1 MGKDRSGRYHP
12 PKGKPSDTSKE
23 GLGLRPGMDP
33 EDLEQDM
40 KMTERYT
47 EGPDKLASDVY
58 MRHPNR
64 QTRKGKEVYKPQEEG
79 SSKTYK
85 EEMFNKDRV
94 DTPLEE
100 IEGVITK
107 DLLKELYAFRAPH
120 CITLI
125 LPTHRSGMEVN
136 EQVDNIAFKNMLQD
150 LILQLQEKQ
159 MTPPE
164 IEKLLEPG
172 FELLRE
178 DPFWRNLTEG
188 LIVFIAEGF
197 FKYIKLPYTPA
208 QEMLVSDAFYLLN
221 LLPLL
226 NENDNARE
234 VFWLLVIRRDKTTLY
249 KADAYGMREETA
261 PELPE
266 NITAVMAFPNGDQ
279 ETITDESGVNAP
291 TAEVITAG
299 RPEKK
304 IVDLYV
310 RKIDEVLQ
318 KIITGSNAWPL
329 VLAGQMDLLQAFRR
343 VSQYSNTIEATF
355 EMEEEYIDSRKLYTL
370 ARQTIHEL
378 LEQKRREKLEAYYN
392 NTTTGLTT
400 SIPADVIAAAHYS
413 QIRTLFVRKGTHIW
427 GTFDEVNSIAD
438 IHDTRQENDD
448 CLVERAAVQTILRG
462 GEVFILDDEQM
473 PKEAVLAALL
483 RFSM

>member
-23 GLGLRPGMDP
+23 GLGLRKSMDP

-47 EGPDKLASDVY
+47 AGPDKLSDDVY

-85 EEMFNKDRV
+85 EEMFNKDVV

-100 IEGVITK
+100 IEGIITK
-107 DLLKELYAFRAPH
+107 DLLKELHAFRAPH
-120 CITLI
+120 CITVV
-125 LPTHRSGMEVN
+125 LPTHRAGMEVN
-136 EQVDNIAFKNMLQD
+136 EQVDNIAFKNILQD
-150 LILQLQEKQ
+150 LIAQLKEKQ
-159 MTPPE
+159 MTQAA

-178 DPFWRNLTEG
+178 DAFWRNLTEG

-197 FKYIKLPYTPA
+197 FKYIKLPYSPA
-208 QEMLVSDAFYLLN
+208 PEVIVNEAFYLLN

-226 NENDNARE
+226 NDNARE
-234 VFWLLVIRRDKTTLY
+234 VFWLLLVRRDKTILY
-249 KADAYGMREETA
+249 KADAYGMREQEV
-261 PELPE
+261 PDFPE
-266 NITAVMAFPNGDQ
+266 NIAAVMAFPNGDQ
-279 ETITDESGVNAP
+279 ETITDESGLNAP
-291 TAEVITAG
+291 TAEAITVGSAD
-299 RPEKK
+299 KK

-310 RKIDEVLQ
+310 RKIDEALQ
-318 KIITGSNAWPL
+318 KYIGNSGWPL
-329 VLAGQMDLLQAFRR
+329 VLAGQMDLLEAYRR
-343 VSQYSNTIEATF
+343 VSQYGNTTEASF
-355 EMEEEYIDSRKLYTL
+355 EMEDEYADGRKLYAL

-378 LEQKRREKLEAYYN
+378 FEHKRREKLEAYYN
-392 NTTTGLTT
+392 NTATGLTT

-413 QIRTLFVRKGTHIW
+413 QVRTLFVRKGTHLW
-427 GTFDEVNSIAD
+427 GNFDDINRITE
-438 IHDTRQENDD
+438 IHDSRQEHDD
-448 CLVERAAVQTILRG
+448 CLIEKAAVLTILHG
-462 GEVFILDDEQM
+462 GEVFILDEEQM
-473 PKEAVLAALL
+473 PKEAVVAALL